1 LTLAHKKIIFTVTPI
16 LNNHKLN
23 SGQFLQP
30 SKTIERWKME
40 ECKPVLNTGLRGVVI
55 AESRICEVD
64 GANGR
69 LIYRGYL
76 VQDLAKNAT
85 FEEVTYL
92 LLYEKLPDN
101 AELEEFKRRLREQ
114 QGLPAEVITALKTMP
129 KDSLPMDVLQSAVP
143 MLAQHDEDVLKRD
156 QSMDASLRMAIQL
169 IPKFSAIVA
178 TWHRIR
184 NGQEPVQPLPEL
196 DHAANFLYMLT
207 GEVPDPEV
215 ARFLDAALVCHAE
228 HSFNASTFAAREV
241 ASTRAHMYAAVASA
255 VGSLSGDLHGGA
267 NARVMEMLF
276 KIGSPDKVH
285 GYVNQ
290 EFDAGRVIFG
300 LGHAVY
306 DTDDPRAPILV
317 DMIKSMA
324 DKTGETRWYEIS
336 TLLEKTGKAEFRKRK
351 NRDIYVNVDFYSGS
365 LYYSMGIPVDLFTP
379 VFAVARISGWCAHI
393 VEEQFA
399 GAAPK
404 PMLYRPESDYVGDYC
419 GPDVCEW
426 TPLDDR

>member
-1 LTLAHKKIIFTVTPI
+1 
-16 LNNHKLN
+16 
-23 SGQFLQP
+23 
-30 SKTIERWKME
+30 ME

-64 GANGR
+64 GANVR

-92 LLYEKLPDN
+92 LLYEKLPDK

-114 QGLPAEVITALKTMP
+114 QGLPAEVIAALQTMP
-129 KDSLPMDVLQSAVP
+129 KDALPMDVLQAAVP
-143 MLAQHDEDVLKRD
+143 LLAQHDEDVLKRD

-178 TWHRIR
+178 TWYRIR

-207 GEVPDPEV
+207 GEVPDEET
-215 ARFLDAALVCHAE
+215 ARFLDIALVCHAE

-267 NARVMEMLF
+267 NARVMDMLF
-276 KIGSPDKVH
+276 NIGSPNKVH

-317 DMIKSMA
+317 DMIKAMA

-393 VEEQFA
+393 IEEQFA

>member
-1 LTLAHKKIIFTVTPI
+1 
-16 LNNHKLN
+16 
-23 SGQFLQP
+23 
-30 SKTIERWKME
+30 ME
-40 ECKPVLNTGLRGVVI
+40 ECKPLVNTGLRGVVI

-76 VQDLAKNAT
+76 VQDLAKNAS

-114 QGLPAEVITALKTMP
+114 QGLPAEVIAALKTMP
-129 KDSLPMDVLQSAVP
+129 QNASPMDVLQSAVP
-143 MLAQHDEDVLKRD
+143 MLAQHDEDVNNRD
-156 QSMDASLRMAIQL
+156 QSMDASLRMAIKL
-169 IPKFSAIVA
+169 VPKLSAIVA
-178 TWHRIR
+178 AWHRLR

-207 GEVPDPEV
+207 GEVPDAEV
-215 ARFLDAALVCHAE
+215 ARFLDVALVCHAE

-285 GYVNQ
+285 DYVNQ

-317 DMIKSMA
+317 DMINTMG
-324 DKTGETRWYEIS
+324 DKTGERRWYEIS
-336 TLLEKTGKAEFRKRK
+336 TLLEKTGKAEFHRRK

-393 VEEQFA
+393 IEEQFA

-404 PMLYRPESDYVGDYC
+404 PMLYRPESEYIGDYC

>member
-1 LTLAHKKIIFTVTPI
+1 
-16 LNNHKLN
+16 
-23 SGQFLQP
+23 
-30 SKTIERWKME
+30 ME

-76 VQDLAKNAT
+76 VQDLARNAS
-85 FEEVTYL
+85 FEETTYL

-114 QGLPAEVITALKTMP
+114 QGLPDAVIAALKTMP
-129 KDSLPMDVLQSAVP
+129 QDAMPMDVLQAVVP
-143 MLAQHDEDVLKRD
+143 MLAQRDEDVINRD
-156 QSMDASLRMAIQL
+156 QSMDAALRMATKL
-169 IPKFSAIVA
+169 IPKVSAIVA
-178 TWHRIR
+178 AWHRIR
-184 NGQEPVQPLPEL
+184 NGQEPVEPLPDL
-196 DHAANFLYMLT
+196 DHAANFLYMMT
-207 GEVPDPEV
+207 GEIPDEQT
-215 ARFLDAALVCHAE
+215 ARFLDVALVCHAE

-241 ASTRAHMYAAVASA
+241 ASTRAHMYAAVAAA

-276 KIGSPDKVH
+276 KIGSADKVH
-285 GYVNQ
+285 DYVNQ

-317 DMIKSMA
+317 EMIKTMGE
-324 DKTGETRWYEIS
+324 KTGENRWYEIS
-336 TLLEKTGKAEFRKRK
+336 TLLEKTGKEEFRKRK

-379 VFAVARISGWCAHI
+379 VFAVARISGWCTHI
-393 VEEQFA
+393 IEEQFA

-404 PMLYRPESDYVGDYC
+404 PMLYRPESEYIGDYC
-419 GPDVCEW
+419 GPDVCEY

>member
-1 LTLAHKKIIFTVTPI
+1 MVNVSSIGCLY
-16 LNNHKLN
+16 
-23 SGQFLQP
+23 SGQLIQTL
-30 SKTIERWKME
+30 KTVERCKME

-55 AESRICEVD
+55 ADTRICDVD

-76 VQDLAKNAT
+76 IQDLAKRAT
-85 FEEVTYL
+85 FEEVTHL
-92 LLYEKLPDN
+92 LLYEKLPN
-101 AELEEFKRRLREQ
+101 NTELEAFRSRLRAQ
-114 QGLPAEVITALKTMP
+114 QGLPAEVIAAMKTMP
-129 KDSLPMDVLQSAVP
+129 KGASPMDVLQSAVP

-156 QSMDASLRMAIQL
+156 QSMEASLRMATKL

-178 TWHRIR
+178 AWHRIR
-184 NGQEPVQPLPEL
+184 NGQEPVQPMPEL
-196 DHAANFLYMLT
+196 DHAANFLYMLS
-207 GEVPDPEV
+207 GVVPDKEV
-215 ARFLDAALVCHAE
+215 ARFLDVGLVCHAE

-285 GYVNQ
+285 AYVNQ

-317 DMIKSMA
+317 DMIKTM
-324 DKTGETRWYEIS
+324 GEKSGDNRWYEIS
-336 TLLEKTGKAEFRKRK
+336 TLLEKTGKEEFRKRK

-393 VEEQFA
+393 IEEQFA

-404 PMLYRPESDYVGDYC
+404 PMLYRPESDYIGDYC
-419 GPDVCEW
+419 GPDVCEYK
-426 TPLDDR
+426 PIEDR

>member
-1 LTLAHKKIIFTVTPI
+1 
-16 LNNHKLN
+16 
-23 SGQFLQP
+23 
-30 SKTIERWKME
+30 ME

-55 AESRICEVD
+55 ADTRICDVD
-64 GANGR
+64 GPNGR

-76 VQDLAKNAT
+76 IQDLAKRAT

-92 LLYEKLPDN
+92 LLYEKLPGK
-101 AELEEFKRRLREQ
+101 AELEAFRGRLRAQ
-114 QGLPAEVITALKTMP
+114 QGLPPEVIAALKTMP
-129 KDSLPMDVLQSAVP
+129 HDAMPMDVLQAAVP
-143 MLAQHDEDVLKRD
+143 LLAQHDEDVIKRD
-156 QSMDASLRMAIQL
+156 QSLDASLRIATSL

-184 NGQEPVQPLPEL
+184 NGKEPVQPLPEL

-207 GEVPDPEV
+207 GEVPDKEV
-215 ARFLDAALVCHAE
+215 ARFLDVALVCHAE

-241 ASTRAHMYAAVASA
+241 ASTRAHMYAAVAAA

-267 NARVMEMLF
+267 NTRVMEMLF

-285 GYVNQ
+285 DYVNQ

-317 DMIKSMA
+317 KMIKRMSEI
-324 DKTGETRWYEIS
+324 TGETRWYDIS
-336 TLLEKTGKAEFRKRK
+336 TLLEKTGKEEFRKRK
-351 NRDIYVNVDFYSGS
+351 NRDIYVNVDFFSGS

-393 VEEQFA
+393 IEEQFA

-419 GPDVCEW
+419 GPDVCEY
-426 TPLDDR
+426 TPLEDR